1 MRSST
6 RNVTVYAFSQ
16 ALMMSAMTLILTTT
30 ALAGYALADDKSM
43 ATFPVA
49 ALFIAMLLTSIPAS
63 ILMGRIGRKIGFMFA
78 TLFGVSG
85 GIIMTLSIIEGE
97 FWLFTLGSALVGI
110 YNGFGNYFRFA
121 AAEAVDH
128 DKRSRAIS
136 YVMAGG
142 VIAAIVGPNLANYS
156 KDWILSAPFAGSYA
170 ALIVIY
176 GLSFMLLSLIDSN
189 VKPGEVGVPSQ
200 GDARPLLTIVRQPK
214 FILALV
220 SGMFG
225 YGVMTFVMTATPLS
239 MQNHAH
245 DFGDTSFIIQWHALG
260 MFAPSF
266 VTGYLISR
274 FGVYKVLYSGAILGI
289 VCVATNLAGT
299 SLDHYWGA
307 LFVLGVSWNFL
318 FIGATS
324 LLTETYGPQEQVK
337 TQALNDFMVF
347 STVAFASL
355 SAGALQF
362 HFGWQ
367 AVNMGVI
374 PLLVIIL
381 VTITWV
387 ALKDGSRKSGI
398 INAELQTESEL

>member
-1 MRSST
+1 MLRSS
-6 RNVTVYAFSQ
+6 RNITVYALSQ

-30 ALAGYALADDKSM
+30 ALTGYALAEDKSM
-43 ATFPVA
+43 ATIPVA
-49 ALFIAMLLTSIPAS
+49 AIFIAMLLTSIPAS
-63 ILMGRIGRKIGFMFA
+63 IIMGRIGRKAGFMFA

-85 GIIMTLSIIEGE
+85 SIIMTWSIIEGV
-97 FWLFTLGSALVGI
+97 FWSFTLGSALIGI
-110 YNGFGNYFRFA
+110 YNGFGNYYRFA
-121 AAEAVDH
+121 AAEMVEY

-176 GLSFMLLSLIDSN
+176 SLSFMLLGLIDSGTQSN
-189 VKPGEVGVPSQ
+189 TAGTSVQGES
-200 GDARPLLTIVRQPK
+200 RPLLTIVRQPR

-220 SGMFG
+220 SGMLG
-225 YGVMTFVMTATPLS
+225 YGIMTFVMTATPLS
-239 MQNHAH
+239 MQSHAH

-274 FGVYKVLYSGAILGI
+274 YGVYRILYAGAFLGI
-289 VCVATNLAGT
+289 ACVAINLTGT
-299 SLDHYWGA
+299 SLNHFWVA
-307 LFVLGVSWNFL
+307 LFALGVSWNFL

-337 TQALNDFMVF
+337 TQAFNDFFVF
-347 STVAFASL
+347 STVAVASL
-355 SAGALQF
+355 SAGALQY
-362 HFGWQ
+362 HLGWQ
-367 AVNMGVI
+367 VVNMGVI

-387 ALKDGSRKSGI
+387 ASVESNRRTDASS
-398 INAELQTESEL
+398 AELQTESE